1 MLILER
7 NHQNDDKKLRALT
20 MTVTFMRGGC
30 HIKSQLARL
39 VFWTCIAW
47 LSPLSP
53 LPTTDHSRLLRQD
66 GDNDQNNNVD
76 NDEASKIWSQYDQD
90 NEEDL
95 HESAFAQG
103 WLWKCPRVPTGDHR
117 HQYKVHRTLLLQ
129 LFGRAAQH
137 MSTLKWWRWQFYM
150 FPR

>member
-7 NHQNDDKKLRALT
+7 NHQNDDKKPRALT

-76 NDEASKIWSQYDQD
+76 NDEALKIYVA
-90 NEEDL
+90 NMTKTMKKI
-95 HESAFAQG
+95 FMN
-103 WLWKCPRVPTGDHR
+103 
-117 HQYKVHRTLLLQ
+117 LLLQ
-129 LFGRAAQH
+129 KVGCENAQGCQLVTTAINIKSIH
-137 MSTLKWWRWQFYM
+137 HFFSSFLGGQLGICQR
-150 FPR
+150 